1 MKCGKKC
8 VIFVF
13 CGMVAAGPA
22 VFAAGETTLAE
33 EYGFLRPYGQ
43 GEERDCSA
51 PTGMDAEAVAEETE
65 ERGLCGILSDVF
77 AKKVSKTVLKTYVE
91 EASIPEALNYRE
103 YIDGEWY
110 GGWLPAT
117 DYTYKKGSKLYEATF
132 SGTLYKQ

>member
-13 CGMVAAGPA
+13 CGMLAAGSA
-22 VFAAGETTLAE
+22 VFAAGEPVPTVE
-33 EYGFLRPYGQ
+33 NVFLRPYEQ
-43 GEERDCSA
+43 MKERGCSA
-51 PTGMDAEAVAEETE
+51 PTGMDAEAVAAETE
-65 ERGLCGILSDVF
+65 EHESCGILGDAF
-77 AKKVSKTVLKTYVE
+77 AKKISKTVPKTYVD

-110 GGWLPAT
+110 GGVLPVT
-117 DYTYKKGSKLYEATF
+117 DYTYRKGCKLYEATF